1 VVLTGG
7 LAHSARIVEAIAA
20 RVRFLA
26 PLFVYAG
33 ENEMEALAAAA
44 YDALEG
50 RQPVQDYRR

>member
-1 VVLTGG
+1 VLTGG
-7 LAHSARIVEAIAA
+7 LARSGRIVEGIAA

-26 PLFVYAG
+26 PLLVYPG

-50 RQPVQDYRR
+50 RQSVQEYRK